1 GESARVTS
9 LQLTDLHLQ
18 PGRDSRTPELRGTQ
32 GQALDTF
39 RDVFAS
45 PDASLLVR
53 LNRYTVDIR
62 DVIFELRRRAPADL
76 VEWVRGHAQNVP
88 DDLHGIEIRAEALW
102 IRSALL
108 YEGPALPGK
117 SAALAP
123 YPFDPGTDPQHEVP
137 HLQAVAAAYSRIRNA
152 EARALLARTTAN
164 YA

>member
-1 GESARVTS
+1 MAAPDVVRYR
-9 LQLTDLHLQ
+9 
-18 PGRDSRTPELRGTQ
+18 PSRLFVRLPFV

-76 VEWVRGHAQNVP
+76 VERARDHAQSMP
-88 DDLHGIEIRAEALW
+88 DDLHGAEIRAEALW

-108 YEGPALPGK
+108 CEG
-117 SAALAP
+117 SAVPDKQASLAP
-123 YPFDPGTDPQHEVP
+123 YPFDPGTDPRHEVP
-137 HLQAVAAAYSRIRNA
+137 HLLAVAAACSRVLKY
-152 EARALLARTTAN
+152 EARALLAGITAN